1 MARRGGANNGLLKP
15 VTIRV
20 SPEDYALLK
29 EYADARQV
37 SLNTVVTE
45 AIAQYGAKIQ
55 RRRAIERMED
65 LQRRI
70 RETNGVGTDSVE
82 LLRELREERAEH
94 LASGDAVTAE
104 KSRGERGLE
113 RLR

>member
-1 MARRGGANNGLLKP
+1 MARRGGAKIEVLRP

-20 SPEDYALLK
+20 NPEDYALLK

-37 SLNTVVTE
+37 SLNTVVSE

-70 RETNGVGTDSVE
+70 RETHGAGTDSVE

-94 LASGDAVTAE
+94 IASGNAEEAE
-104 KSRGERGLE
+104 KPGGVRP
-113 RLR
+113 